1 MSAQLERLI
10 QALQLQPGVG
20 PRAATRIAY
29 YLLDHRREDAKQ
41 LGQVLG
47 EAMDKIKLCQC
58 CRNYSDEDR
67 CEICKNPKRL
77 ESGQLC
83 VVESP
88 SDVAAIEQSNHY
100 FGRYFV
106 LHGHLSPIDGIGAA
120 ELGLQQL
127 AQILATGTIKEL
139 ILATNPTIEGDATA
153 TFIASLA
160 AKYQIPEV
168 TKIASGVPLGGA
180 VDTIDPKTLI
190 SSLMNRRPLSSG
202 TAVSSG
208 A

>member
-29 YLLDHRREDAKQ
+29 YLLDQRREDAKQ

-127 AQILATGTIKEL
+127 DQILATGTIKEL

-153 TFIASLA
+153 TFIANLA

-180 VDTIDPKTLI
+180 VDTIDSKTLI

-208 A
+208 S

>member
-29 YLLDHRREDAKQ
+29 YLLDQRREDAKQ
-41 LGQVLG
+41 LGQVLC

-153 TFIASLA
+153 TFIANLA
-160 AKYQIPEV
+160 AMYQIPEV

-180 VDTIDPKTLI
+180 VDTIDSKTLI
-190 SSLMNRRPLSSG
+190 SSLMNRRPLSFG

>member
-29 YLLDHRREDAKQ
+29 YLLDQRREDAKQ
-41 LGQVLG
+41 LGQVLC

-153 TFIASLA
+153 TFIANLA
-160 AKYQIPEV
+160 AMYQIPEV

-180 VDTIDPKTLI
+180 VDTIDSKTLI

-202 TAVSSG
+202 TAVNSG

>member
-127 AQILATGTIKEL
+127 DKEL

-153 TFIASLA
+153 TFIANLA

-180 VDTIDPKTLI
+180 VDTIDSKTLI